1 MNTNILSLLSNLIY
15 LICGCILIMNKK
27 LLFGI
32 LIIIMW
38 LISHMYH
45 VNRKN
50 KFWNNLDLVCAT
62 LGFIFILIKYNKHI
76 FISKNIIYLFMLALF
91 YILARKY
98 DDNNNIKMYNIYHSF
113 WHIASAVFVTYIII
127 NN

>member
-15 LICGCILIMNKK
+15 LICGVILITKK
-27 LLFGI
+27 KILFGI

-45 VNRKN
+45 SDRDNF
-50 KFWNNLDLVCAT
+50 FWNNLDMVCAT
-62 LGFIFILIKYNKHI
+62 LGLIFILIKYYKHI
-76 FISKNIIYLFMLALF
+76 FNSKNIIYLFILALF
-91 YILARKY
+91 YILARKC
-98 DDNNNIKMYNIYHSF
+98 DNENNIQMYNICHSF
-113 WHIASAVFVTYIII
+113 WHITSAIFVTYIII

>member
-15 LICGCILIMNKK
+15 LICGVILITKK
-27 LLFGI
+27 KILFGI

-45 VNRKN
+45 SDRDNF
-50 KFWNNLDLVCAT
+50 FWNNLDMVCAT
-62 LGFIFILIKYNKHI
+62 LGIIFILIKYCKHI
-76 FISKNIIYLFMLALF
+76 FCIKNIIYLFILALF
-91 YILARKY
+91 YILARKC
-98 DDNNNIKMYNIYHSF
+98 DNENNIQMYNICHSF
-113 WHIASAVFVTYIII
+113 WHITSAIFVTYIII

>member
-1 MNTNILSLLSNLIY
+1 MDTNILSLLSNLIY
-15 LICGCILIMNKK
+15 LICGCILIIKKK

-45 VNRKN
+45 IDRKN
-50 KFWNNLDLVCAT
+50 NFWNNLDMITAT
-62 LGFIFILIKYNKHI
+62 LGFIFILIKYYKHI
-76 FISKNIIYLFMLALF
+76 FSSKNIIYLFILALF
-91 YILARKY
+91 YLLARKY

>member
-15 LICGCILIMNKK
+15 LICGVILITKKK

-45 VNRKN
+45 SNRKN
-50 KFWNNLDLVCAT
+50 NFWNNLDMTCAT
-62 LGFIFILIKYNKHI
+62 LGFIFILIKYYKHI
-76 FISKNIIYLFMLALF
+76 FNSKNIIYLFILALF
-91 YILARKY
+91 YLLARKY
-98 DDNNNIKMYNIYHSF
+98 DNTNNIKMYNICHSF
-113 WHIASAVFVTYIII
+113 WHITSAIFVTYIII

>member
-1 MNTNILSLLSNLIY
+1 MDTNILSLLSNLIY
-15 LICGCILIMNKK
+15 LICGCILIMKKK

-38 LISHMYH
+38 IISHMYH
-45 VNRKN
+45 SDRKN
-50 KFWNNLDLVCAT
+50 NFWNNLDMICAT
-62 LGFIFILIKYNKHI
+62 IGFIFILIKYSKHI
-76 FISKNIIYLFMLALF
+76 FCSKNIIYLFILALF

-98 DDNNNIKMYNIYHSF
+98 DDNNNIKMYNIYHSC